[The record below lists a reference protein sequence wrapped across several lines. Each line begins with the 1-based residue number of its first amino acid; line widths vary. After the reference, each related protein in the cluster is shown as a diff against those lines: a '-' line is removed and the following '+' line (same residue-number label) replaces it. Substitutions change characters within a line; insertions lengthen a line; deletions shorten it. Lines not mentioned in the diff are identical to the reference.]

1 MSSTDTQPVA
11 QIHRV
16 ADWPRLAATVDN
28 GGIGTLTINGVSRAC
43 AAESVAALRTGMIA
57 RAVAIG
63 TRLRRPIRLDVTEDG
78 RTHPLAVRPEGY
90 VQLIGADGTIPA
102 PDGLSIDEGRCRVCR
117 RLQPVT
123 SATCVQC
130 GVDEPL
136 RVEVAPPAEPNTVT
150 PPAATPVAR
159 PRPVELHELHD
170 VEHTRISRRA
180 AAPAAPPAPVLHLA
194 FNTQRSIDAG
204 PHVVIGR
211 SPEPVDGR
219 EALTVVTPGRMLS
232 RTHATIDVDDAGR
245 IVVTDLDSANG
256 IELQS
261 AAPQWLTPGEPTVI
275 PDGATIL
282 LGDVYCT
289 LERAPSTTYGAD
301 GVSSPLL

>member
-1 MSSTDTQPVA
+1 MSATQPLPGL
-11 QIHRV
+11 HRV
-16 ADWPRLAATVDN
+16 PEWPRLAATVAND
-28 GGIGTLTINGVSRAC
+28 GTGTLTINGVSRAC
-43 AAESVAALRTGMIA
+43 AAESVAALRTGIIA

-63 TRLRRPIRLDVTEDG
+63 TQLRRPIRLDVTEEG
-78 RTHPLAVRPEGY
+78 RIHALAVRPEGY

-136 RVEVAPPAEPNTVT
+136 RVEVAPPDEPNTVA
-150 PPAATPVAR
+150 PPAAAPITR
-159 PRPVELHELHD
+159 TSPVELHELDELHD

-211 SPEPVDGR
+211 KPEPVDGR
-219 EALTVVTPGRMLS
+219 ETLTVVTPGRMLS

-261 AAPQWLTPGEPTVI
+261 APPRWLTPGEPTVI

-289 LERAPSTTYGAD
+289 
-301 GVSSPLL
+301 VSSTR

>member
-1 MSSTDTQPVA
+1 MNATQPLTGP
-11 QIHRV
+11 HRV
-16 ADWPRLAATVDN
+16 PEWPRLAATVTHD
-28 GGIGTLTINGVSRAC
+28 GTGTLTINGVSRAC

-63 TRLRRPIRLDVTEDG
+63 TQLRRPIRLDATENG
-78 RTHPLAVRPEGY
+78 RTHALAVRPEGY

-102 PDGLSIDEGRCRVCR
+102 PDGLSIDEGRCRICR

-136 RVEVAPPAEPNTVT
+136 RVEVAPPAEPNTVE
-150 PPAATPVAR
+150 PLAAAPITR
-159 PRPVELHELHD
+159 PSSVELDELHD

-180 AAPAAPPAPVLHLA
+180 AAPAAPPAPILHLA
-194 FNTQRSIDAG
+194 FNTQRSVDAG

-211 SPEPVDGR
+211 NPEPVDGR
-219 EALTVVTPGRMLS
+219 DALTVVTPGRMLS
-232 RTHATIDVDDAGR
+232 RTHATIDVDDEGR

-261 AAPQWLTPGEPTVI
+261 APPQWLTPGEPTVI

-289 LERAPSTTYGAD
+289 VARAQ
-301 GVSSPLL
+301 

>member
-1 MSSTDTQPVA
+1 MNATQP
-11 QIHRV
+11 ITGPHRV
-16 ADWPRLAATVDN
+16 PDWPRLAATVAHD
-28 GGIGTLTINGVSRAC
+28 GTGTLTVNGVNRAC
-43 AAESVAALRTGMIA
+43 KAESVAALRTGMIA
-57 RAVAIG
+57 RGVAIA

-78 RTHPLAVRPEGY
+78 RTHALAVRPEGY
-90 VQLIGADGTIPA
+90 VQLVGVDGTIPA
-102 PDGLSIDEGRCRVCR
+102 PDGLSIDEGRCRICR

-136 RVEVAPPAEPNTVT
+136 RVEVAPPAEPNTVA
-150 PPAATPVAR
+150 PLAAAPITR
-159 PRPVELHELHD
+159 PSSVELDVLDVLDELHD

-180 AAPAAPPAPVLHLA
+180 AAPAAPPAPVLHLT
-194 FNTQRSIDAG
+194 FNTQRSVDAG

-211 SPEPVDGR
+211 NPEPVDGR

-261 AAPQWLTPGEPTVI
+261 APPHWFTPGEPTII

-289 LERAPSTTYGAD
+289 
-301 GVSSPLL
+301 VSSTR

>member
-1 MSSTDTQPVA
+1 MNATQPLTGL
-11 QIHRV
+11 HRV
-16 ADWPRLAATVDN
+16 PEWPRLTATVATD
-28 GGIGTLTINGVSRAC
+28 GTGTLTINGVTRAC

-63 TRLRRPIRLDVTEDG
+63 TQLRRPIRLDVTEDG
-78 RTHPLAVRPEGY
+78 RTHALAVRPEGY
-90 VQLIGADGTIPA
+90 VQLVGADGTIPT

-136 RVEVAPPAEPNTVT
+136 RVEVAPPDGPNTVA
-150 PPAATPVAR
+150 PPAAAPITR
-159 PRPVELHELHD
+159 TSPVELHELDELHD

-180 AAPAAPPAPVLHLA
+180 AAPATPPAPVLHLA

-211 SPEPVDGR
+211 NPEPVDGR
-219 EALTVVTPGRMLS
+219 ETLTVVTPGRMLS

-261 AAPQWLTPGEPTVI
+261 APPQWLTPGEPTVI

-289 LERAPSTTYGAD
+289 VARAQ
-301 GVSSPLL
+301 

>member
-1 MSSTDTQPVA
+1 MNATQPLTGL
-11 QIHRV
+11 HRV
-16 ADWPRLAATVDN
+16 PEWPRLAATVTHD
-28 GGIGTLTINGVSRAC
+28 GTGTLTINGVSRAC

-57 RAVAIG
+57 RAVTIG
-63 TRLRRPIRLDVTEDG
+63 TQLRRPIRLDVTEDG
-78 RTHPLAVRPEGY
+78 RTHALAVRPEGY

-117 RLQPVT
+117 RLQLVT
-123 SATCVQC
+123 SAACVQC

-136 RVEVAPPAEPNTVT
+136 RVEVAPPAEPNTVA
-150 PPAATPVAR
+150 PLATAPVTR
-159 PRPVELHELHD
+159 PSPVELDELDELHD

-180 AAPAAPPAPVLHLA
+180 APAAPVLHLA
-194 FNTQRSIDAG
+194 FNTQRSVDAG
-204 PHVVIGR
+204 PHVVVGR
-211 SPEPVDGR
+211 NPEPVDGR
-219 EALTVVTPGRMLS
+219 EALTIVTPGRMLS

-256 IELQS
+256 IELES
-261 AAPQWLTPGEPTVI
+261 APPHWLTPGEPTVI

-289 LERAPSTTYGAD
+289 
-301 GVSSPLL
+301 VSSIR

>member
-1 MSSTDTQPVA
+1 MNATQPLTGL
-11 QIHRV
+11 HRV
-16 ADWPRLAATVDN
+16 PEWPRLAATVTHD
-28 GGIGTLTINGVSRAC
+28 GTGTLTINGVSRAC

-63 TRLRRPIRLDVTEDG
+63 TQLRRPIRLDVTEDG
-78 RTHPLAVRPEGY
+78 RTHALAVRPEGY
-90 VQLIGADGTIPA
+90 VQLIGADGTIPT

-117 RLQPVT
+117 RLQLVT
-123 SATCVQC
+123 SAACVQC

-136 RVEVAPPAEPNTVT
+136 RVEVAPPAEPNTVA
-150 PPAATPVAR
+150 PLATAPVTR
-159 PRPVELHELHD
+159 PSPVELDELDEPHD

-180 AAPAAPPAPVLHLA
+180 APAAPVLHLA
-194 FNTQRSIDAG
+194 FNTQRSVDAG
-204 PHVVIGR
+204 PHVVVGR
-211 SPEPVDGR
+211 NPEPVDGR
-219 EALTVVTPGRMLS
+219 EALTIVTPGRMLS

-256 IELQS
+256 IELES
-261 AAPQWLTPGEPTVI
+261 APPHWLTPGEPTVI

-289 LERAPSTTYGAD
+289 
-301 GVSSPLL
+301 VSSIR

>member
-1 MSSTDTQPVA
+1 MNATRPLTGL
-11 QIHRV
+11 HRV
-16 ADWPRLAATVDN
+16 PEWPRLTATVATD
-28 GGIGTLTINGVSRAC
+28 GTGTLTINGVTRAC

-63 TRLRRPIRLDVTEDG
+63 TQLRRPIRLDVTEDG
-78 RTHPLAVRPEGY
+78 RTHALAVRPEGY
-90 VQLIGADGTIPA
+90 VQLVGADGTIPT

-130 GVDEPL
+130 DVDEPL
-136 RVEVAPPAEPNTVT
+136 RVEVAPPDGPNTVA
-150 PPAATPVAR
+150 PPAAAPITRTSPA
-159 PRPVELHELHD
+159 ELHELDELHD

-180 AAPAAPPAPVLHLA
+180 AAPATPPAPVLHLA

-211 SPEPVDGR
+211 NPEPVDGR
-219 EALTVVTPGRMLS
+219 ETLTVVTPGRMLS

-261 AAPQWLTPGEPTVI
+261 APPQWLTPGEPTVI

-289 LERAPSTTYGAD
+289 VARAQ
-301 GVSSPLL
+301 